1 MLFPQLAGA
10 PLGPRLKAEFAN
22 AERVDIATAWVR
34 ASGIRHLKEPL
45 EALLGR
51 AGVATI
57 VVGLDADNT
66 SIEGLSELLTLQP
79 AAGLRL
85 VVRHNEAAPIF
96 HPKLY
101 AFRTPAE
108 CRIIVGSNNL
118 TESGLWLN
126 EEASGLLAEPRGG
139 KLETSLEQYMSALTD
154 TASGLS
160 RPLTEDLL
168 KQLIERG
175 YVKPEASLPGKAAN
189 RLRRRRKA
197 EERLFGFQA
206 PKRRPPAA
214 PTPAQAAPIEPRADT
229 PVGEWRRVFLRL
241 RLSRGTQAQIPAAV
255 VRAIRAKLGYTE
267 LDGPLEVTV
276 AGGGGGKQK
285 ISPTYTGGNPV
296 PNTYKFEAFRPA
308 GNPLLRIDV
317 VGQEVTV
324 EKLDSNDPA
333 GEIVEDFILEGRDR
347 DPPLTFSRRAGENAT
362 LWRFD

>member
-1 MLFPQLAGA
+1 MLFPQLAGM
-10 PLGPRLKAEFAN
+10 PLGPRLKAEFEH

-51 AGVATI
+51 GGAATI

-66 SIEGLSELLTLQP
+66 SIEGLSELLALHP
-79 AAGLRL
+79 AAALQL

-101 AFRTPAE
+101 AFRTAGE

-139 KLETSLEQYMSALTD
+139 KLETSLDQYMATLTD
-154 TASGLS
+154 GASTLS
-160 RPLTEDLL
+160 RPLTADLL
-168 KQLIERG
+168 KKLIEYG

-189 RLRRRRKA
+189 RLRRQRKA
-197 EERLFGFQA
+197 TERLFGFQT
-206 PKRRPPAA
+206 PKRRPPRTQA
-214 PTPAQAAPIEPRADT
+214 PSQAMPIEPRSDT
-229 PVGEWRRVFLRL
+229 PVGEWRRIFLRL

-255 VRAIRAKLGYTE
+255 VRAIRAKLGYAE

-276 AGGGGGKQK
+276 AGGDGGKQK
-285 ISPTYTGGNPV
+285 ISPTYTGGNPT
-296 PNTYKFEAFRPA
+296 PNTYKFEAFQPT

-317 VGQEVTV
+317 VGQNVTV
-324 EKLDSNDPA
+324 EKLDSNDPT

-347 DPPLTFSRRAGENAT
+347 DPPITFSRRSGEHAT